1 MPSASSSKSDAP
13 VQSPSSERKGRKF
26 GRDPDIRSVTVD
38 GKALDAEDF
47 TGVLEQLRSEQ
58 HDLKDQKKK
67 LARELRNAQRRR
79 QRLRAK
85 AKELSSEDLVSVLLM
100 RQQDQTRRQARQEAS
115 AGDLSASA
123 ADDNAKASPLPEA
136 EVEGNVEDR

>member
-1 MPSASSSKSDAP
+1 M
-13 VQSPSSERKGRKF
+13 
-26 GRDPDIRSVTVD
+26 TVD

-123 ADDNAKASPLPEA
+123 ADDNANKMDLPEA
-136 EVEGNVEDR
+136 EVEGILEDR